1 MKRRQAREYALQY
14 LFQSD
19 FIDNK
24 PELAAFWED
33 KGDPDTIA
41 FAKEIAIGTIR
52 NLEQIEKEIVSVA
65 QNWDLDRMAV
75 VDKNILRFATF
86 ELVFRDDIPPAVSI
100 NEALEIA
107 KKYSSTESVSFI
119 NGILDKVAK
128 KNKGK

>member
-24 PELAAFWED
+24 PELSAFWDD
-33 KGDPDTIA
+33 KGEPDTIA
-41 FAKEIAIGTIR
+41 FAKEIAIGTIK
-52 NLEQIEKEIVSVA
+52 NLEQIEKEIASVA
-65 QNWDLDRMAV
+65 EHWDLDRMAI
-75 VDKNILRFATF
+75 VDRNILRFATF
-86 ELVFRDDIPPAVSI
+86 ELVFCDDIPPAVSI

-119 NGILDKVAK
+119 NGILDKIA
-128 KNKGK
+128 NKRKRK